1 MFGQEQ
7 GPVVAGGSGL
17 FGGWGDS
24 AFVAGVKEFV
34 DDLVA
39 EWEVRCCGEC
49 GGKGCGEVVMVVEEE
64 TYAQD
69 QGAEGRDGC

>member
-1 MFGQEQ
+1 MSERK
-7 GPVVAGGSGL
+7 
-17 FGGWGDS
+17 GGWERERDKDRDR
-24 AFVAGVKEFV
+24 VCLY
-34 DDLVA
+34 DLVA